1 MSMNRVQRAINQSAR
16 LHVMVEQVQ
25 ASGDSPSADLR
36 RRLDES
42 LTSISKAVTE
52 QLNKDIET
60 IRTATK

>member
-25 ASGDSPSADLR
+25 ASGASPSADLR